1 MLNELLHTNLT
12 LGKVAAVCGA
22 TLPAGLDGDA
32 SCGRVLTQAVYVR
45 PGDVVISAGWYF
57 DQRIIPPALE
67 KGAALVICS
76 AKAAQQYPDPRVTA
90 VDDPQEAVRRFQRWC
105 AEGCHAKRIA
115 ITGSVGKT
123 TTTGLINSVLT
134 KCYPT
139 LTHHTMA
146 NSHGAIL
153 RNVQKLRPNHQYW
166 VQEVGGVQPGYIES
180 TAKFLCPDAVV
191 LTNIGESHLNLY
203 KTKEGIFRDKAS
215 LERYA
220 KPDAVV
226 IINSDDEMLRNG
238 QYTHKVITCSYAD
251 PAADYH
257 AENVR
262 TELDGVVF
270 TAVCKDGERCE
281 IRLHLYGEHN
291 VYNALSAVAVC
302 RWAGVPLEKIARLM
316 ADYHPDGMRQN
327 MIHVGGYN
335 LLVDTFNAEPKTVL
349 LSAQT
354 LEKLPVPEGGRRIF
368 ATGHIDKLGEHSP
381 EMHAHLGHDL
391 AKLQLDQVLFYAGD
405 SRYAYDAMVAD
416 GCTNAL
422 MFTDRGELDDW
433 LRRNVTR
440 QDVVFFKSGQFE
452 AALAK
457 TVDHVFGTSFQ
468 NEQQFNNGDPVTTPD
483 GFKLRLRMD
492 GIAEVE
498 GYTGA
503 AADVVIP
510 ATYGEHTVIRI
521 SPEAFK
527 RNKTMTSVVIPDTVV
542 SIGEE
547 AFYSCSHLTSLRLPA
562 GLKIVGKNA
571 FNYCRS
577 LKTLN
582 IPEGAIHL
590 DRHAFYDCKALED
603 VTIPASVGFIGEEA
617 FGTTVQ
623 RSRKVHFHCV
633 PGSAAAEMAAHLP
646 PPRPLSQVVER
657 KIRRVAKVVTK
668 KLAGQ

>member
-1 MLNELLHTNLT
+1 MLNELFHTNLT
-12 LGKVAAVCGA
+12 LGDVAAACGVE
-22 TLPAGLDGDA
+22 LPAGLDGDA
-32 SCGRVLTQAVYVR
+32 PCGRVLTQAVYVK
-45 PGDVVISAGWYF
+45 PGDVVISAGWYY
-57 DQRIIPPALE
+57 DREIIPPALQ
-67 KGAALVICS
+67 KGAAMVICS
-76 AKAAQQYPDPRVTA
+76 AKAAKRFPDPRVA
-90 VDDPQEAVRRFQRWC
+90 VSDDPQEAVRRFQRWR

-153 RNVQKLRPNHQYW
+153 RNVQRLRPTHKYW

-180 TAKFLCPDAVV
+180 SAQFLCPDAVV

-203 KTKEGIFRDKAS
+203 KTKEGIFHDKAS

-220 KPDAVV
+220 QPDAVV

-238 QYTHKVITCSYAD
+238 QYTHKVITCSYSD

-257 AENVR
+257 AENVH
-262 TELDGVVF
+262 TDLDGVVF
-270 TAVCKDGERCE
+270 TVVCKDGEKCE
-281 IRLHLYGEHN
+281 IRLHIYGEHN

-316 ADYHPDGMRQN
+316 ADYRPDGMRQN

-354 LEKLPVPEGGRRIF
+354 LEKLPVPQGGRRIF
-368 ATGHIDKLGEHSP
+368 ATGHIDKLGDHSP
-381 EMHAHLGHDL
+381 EMHARLGHDI
-391 AKLQLDQVLFYAGD
+391 AKLNLDQVLFYAGD
-405 SRYAYDAMVAD
+405 SRYAYEAMVSD

-422 MFTDRGELDDW
+422 MFTDRDKLDDW
-433 LRRNVTR
+433 LRQNVKR
-440 QDVVFFKSGQFE
+440 EDVVFFKSGQFE

-468 NEQQFNNGDPVTTPD
+468 NEQQFNNGEKVVTPD
-483 GFKLRLRMD
+483 GFHLRLRKD
-492 GIAEVE
+492 GIAELE
-498 GYTGA
+498 GYDGDA
-503 AADVVIP
+503 AEVVIP
-510 ATYGEHTVIRI
+510 ETYGQHTVIRI
-521 SPEAFK
+521 APEAFK

-542 SIGEE
+542 SIGRE
-547 AFYSCSHLTSLRLPA
+547 AFYSCSALTDLHLPA
-562 GLKIVGKNA
+562 GLKIVDKNA

-577 LKTLN
+577 LKTLT

-617 FGTTVQ
+617 FGTTAQ
-623 RSRKVHFHCV
+623 RSHKVRFHCV
-633 PGSAAAEMAAHLP
+633 PGSATTDAAAHLP
-646 PPRPLSQVVER
+646 PPPSLAQRVTR
-657 KIRRVAKVVTK
+657 KLTHEIKHLLK
-668 KLAGQ
+668 K